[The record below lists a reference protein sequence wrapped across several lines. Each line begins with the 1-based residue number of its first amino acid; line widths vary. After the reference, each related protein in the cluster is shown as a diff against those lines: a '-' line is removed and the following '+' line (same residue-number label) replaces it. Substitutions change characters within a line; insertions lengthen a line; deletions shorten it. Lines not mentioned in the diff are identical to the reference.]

1 MKFCTVRDLRINAS
15 KVIRQARRHRVV
27 VTVRGR
33 PMAAIVPIDED
44 DFEGLNIDLYPELR
58 KSLEE
63 GEKAFAR
70 GEGISL
76 AALKRRLKSRV

>member
-1 MKFCTVRDLRINAS
+1 MKFCTIRELRINPNRTL
-15 KVIRQARRHRVV
+15 RQSRRQRVV

-33 PMAAIVPIDED
+33 PTYAIVPLSED

-63 GEKAFAR
+63 GEKAFDR

-76 AALKRRLKSRV
+76 AELRRRLKPRG